1 MSEHPNIA
9 VVRDSYEALAKGDL
23 DRFRDDLL
31 ADDVTFHIPGRGAL
45 AGDYRGK
52 AAVADYLSRFVEL
65 GGVLRFEPDAFLSDD
80 SQVAALLRIRGER
93 EGRILDE
100 RGVHVFRVTDGK
112 ISERWSFPQDTYVVD
127 EFFA

>member
-1 MSEHPNIA
+1 MSEHPDVT
-9 VVRDSYEALAKGDL
+9 VVRESYEALAKGDL

-52 AAVADYLSRFVEL
+52 EEVAGYLAKFIEL

-80 SQVAALLRIRGER
+80 GQVAALLHIRGER
-93 EGRILDE
+93 EGRVLDE
-100 RGVHVFRVTDGK
+100 RGVHVFRVTGGK
-112 ISERWSFPQDTYVVD
+112 ISERWSFPQDAYAVD